1 LAQTVRRQPQA
12 TIGADNPDFQGGMA
26 ARTCGITHEHSEGA
40 GGTPTGQHMTTTL
53 EQLNAAETSAF
64 IAALHG
70 IYEHSPW
77 IPERAALQRPFRNLT
92 AFKLALHKVVT
103 DASRAEQLG
112 LIRAHPE
119 LAGRAAIAGELTAES
134 TGEQAKAGLNLC
146 SPEEFARLQQLN
158 ADYNAKFGFPFILA
172 VKGPTGAGL
181 TRQQI
186 IATFARRLRNQ
197 PEDELRE
204 ALRQIGRIAE
214 MRINDLLGYRP
225 VMGATV
231 MQWAEEIGALSED
244 EGALTCTYLTETHQR
259 TAEQIAQWMREAGMH
274 VHIDAVGNVVGR
286 YLSTDPQ
293 ARTLLT
299 GSHYDTVRNG
309 GKYDG
314 REGILLPIAVVK
326 HLHERGETLPFHF
339 EVIGFSEEE
348 GVRFKSTFLGSNAV
362 TGHFDMKLL
371 DLQDKDGISMREVIT
386 QAGHDVAAIPQIARD
401 PADILGYVEVHIEQG
416 PVLLNRDL
424 PVGIVTSIA
433 GSSRYLVELKGV
445 ASHAGTTPM
454 DMRKDAAAAA
464 AEIIL
469 YVEQRCSQDQHA
481 ALVGTVGQL
490 QVPRGSTNVIP
501 GGCQLSLDIRAA
513 VDEVR
518 MAAVKDVLGKIEEIC
533 GRRSI
538 DFKLE
543 ETLSAP
549 AAPCAPWLM
558 DQLRAATERAGVTP
572 FELASG
578 AGHDAMAIAKL
589 TDVCMLFTR
598 CGNGGISHNPLET
611 MTADDAEV
619 SGQILLDF
627 LRSFEVKR

>member
-1 LAQTVRRQPQA
+1 MSAQP
-12 TIGADNPDFQGGMA
+12 IIN
-26 ARTCGITHEHSEGA
+26 EHSEGA

-77 IPERAALQRPFRNLT
+77 IVERAAVQRPFANLT

-103 DASRAEQLG
+103 EASRAEQLG

-146 SPEEFARLQQLN
+146 TPEEFARLQQLN

-214 MRINDLLGYRP
+214 LRINDLLGHRP
-225 VMGATV
+225 ALGATV

-244 EGALTCTYLTETHQR
+244 EGALTCTYLTETHRR
-259 TAEQIAQWMREAGMH
+259 TAAQIAQWMREAGMQ

-286 YLSTDPQ
+286 YLCADPH
-293 ARTLLT
+293 AKTLLT

-326 HLHERGETLPFHF
+326 HLHERGETLPFQF

-362 TGHFDMKLL
+362 TGHFDMNLL

-433 GSSRYLVELKGV
+433 GSSRYLVDLKGV

-501 GGCQLSLDIRAA
+501 GACQLSLDIRAA

-518 MAAVKDVLGKIEEIC
+518 LAAVKDVLARIEEIC
-533 GRRSI
+533 ARRSI
-538 DFKLE
+538 DIKLE

-558 DQLRAATERAGVTP
+558 AQLSAATQRAGVPP

-627 LRSFEVKR
+627 LRNFRAKS